1 MKSVYHF
8 WVKQTFFTI
17 RCYQNSM
24 QWRPYFSIGKYSLK
38 RVIQFSELNGI
49 DRELSKCYYHIFFS
63 VILQLVAANLR
74 NTSSSSTNSQS
85 SDTPDIRSTMQNPCR
100 GRISPRSEGLS
111 LQDRQFLSTSLWKKC
126 LAECRFSPT
135 EEADALV
142 QLVTQTGELKNHF
155 DRFKDHFVSYAL

>member
-1 MKSVYHF
+1 M
-8 WVKQTFFTI
+8 
-17 RCYQNSM
+17 
-24 QWRPYFSIGKYSLK
+24 
-38 RVIQFSELNGI
+38 
-49 DRELSKCYYHIFFS
+49 
-63 VILQLVAANLR
+63 ILQLVAANLR
-74 NTSSSSTNSQS
+74 NISSSSTNSQS
-85 SDTPDIRSTMQNPCR
+85 SDTPDTRSAMQNPCR

-126 LAECRFSPT
+126 LTECRFSPT

>member
-1 MKSVYHF
+1 ML
-8 WVKQTFFTI
+8 
-17 RCYQNSM
+17 
-24 QWRPYFSIGKYSLK
+24 SL
-38 RVIQFSELNGI
+38 
-49 DRELSKCYYHIFFS
+49 HHFS

-85 SDTPDIRSTMQNPCR
+85 SDTPDIRSAMQNPCR

-111 LQDRQFLSTSLWKKC
+111 SQDRQFLSTSLWKKC
-126 LAECRFSPT
+126 LTECRFSPT

-155 DRFKDHFVSYAL
+155 DRFKDHFVSYNIVK

>member
-1 MKSVYHF
+1 
-8 WVKQTFFTI
+8 
-17 RCYQNSM
+17 
-24 QWRPYFSIGKYSLK
+24 
-38 RVIQFSELNGI
+38 
-49 DRELSKCYYHIFFS
+49 
-63 VILQLVAANLR
+63 
-74 NTSSSSTNSQS
+74 
-85 SDTPDIRSTMQNPCR
+85 MQNPCR

-126 LAECRFSPT
+126 LTECRFSPT